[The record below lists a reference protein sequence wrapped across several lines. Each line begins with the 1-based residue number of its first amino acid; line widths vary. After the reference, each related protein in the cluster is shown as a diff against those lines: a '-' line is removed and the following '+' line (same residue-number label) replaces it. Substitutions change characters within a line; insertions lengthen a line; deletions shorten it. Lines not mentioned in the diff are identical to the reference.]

1 MPETYD
7 PSTSDTPP
15 PAPGAPEGSG
25 AAPDGPDFFWIAPEE
40 FRSLGLEYTDE
51 EREEH
56 LVRLMDAIW
65 PGGTD
70 EEQDRLSAWY
80 RDVAEAAAADG
91 AVYTGICLLRTDDD
105 RISTASLTVRCE
117 PLQDHDADLAV
128 RGLVELLSLDEFQEV
143 HRVEAGVGP
152 AVLVISGFE
161 VTPGEAPGDAVS
173 APSSAPVSP
182 IVFARAD
189 VYCPLPAVS
198 QLLVFS
204 LTTPSL
210 RELPWYV
217 QRLSEIAHTVEIPE
231 QTPSAGTSGPRARA
245 AGPGTGTGSGLG
257 RVPGSSPISAF
268 IL

>member
-1 MPETYD
+1 MPETHA
-7 PSTSDTPP
+7 PSTPGTLP
-15 PAPGAPEGSG
+15 PAPGAPESSG
-25 AAPDGPDFFWIAPEE
+25 AAPDGPDFFWTAPEE

-51 EREEH
+51 EREEY
-56 LVRLMDAIW
+56 LVRLMDVIW

-70 EEQDRLSAWY
+70 EEHHRLSAWY
-80 RDVAEAAAADG
+80 REVAEAAAADG
-91 AVYTGICLLRTDDD
+91 AVYTGICLLSTDDD

-117 PLQDHDADLAV
+117 PLEDDDAELAA

-143 HRVEAGVGP
+143 HRVEAEFGP

-161 VTPGEAPGDAVS
+161 VTPGGAPRDTTPV
-173 APSSAPVSP
+173 PSSAPVSP

-231 QTPSAGTSGPRARA
+231 RTPSAGTPGPGAEA
-245 AGPGTGTGSGLG
+245 AVPGTGTGSGPG
-257 RVPGSSPISAF
+257 RAPGSSPISAF
-268 IL
+268 AL